1 MAWQLHYTSARR
13 GPTGRAGFQFVAE
26 TPGLPDG
33 VRAAVTPYLSYRP
46 PPDAPLSPDD
56 AELAGFPVSLLYDRV
71 DGRPLLLRCRYLGRD
86 YSGRYGNFF
95 AHAVVADDDEL
106 EGLRPAELWHAPL
119 WAPLPGDG
127 DLGELDDLAPGA
139 ALDPESLAAWLA
151 GSGPPD
157 AYGTLARLVDAVAGV
172 LGRGHGRIVLVA
184 ADVEL
189 IARWIAVVSYSLP
202 VAAAARLSFVTYTA
216 DPDGA
221 AQRLVGTTPDVWN
234 AVRHHA
240 SHALAVDLR
249 AGLGGGDGTSRFAR
263 TVAACWHDADF
274 AALDALG
281 ELAPLDGAAP
291 SGPAKPSG
299 PSALDGAATLLALC
313 RRDGPV
319 TAAEEGAAAAL
330 LSRPGAAVPEWVWR
344 DLAPGV
350 ASMGLELALAVHER
364 ALASGATGVARE
376 CAARIAVLA
385 LSDPAARDRMPELPE
400 RAGELEPRVAQALAD
415 APDLA
420 EVAAVAAV
428 AVRAGTRLDLD
439 ELATAAARRAR
450 LGAAGLPA
458 AHRACPAE
466 ARAALLDGAVRGLAE
481 AAARDRA
488 AALTPGTCDLLY
500 EHAAERLRAVP
511 EVAVPVLVSIGR
523 RYRPRRIAVTGELL
537 RLTGASTARDADAG
551 AALAEVWAAA
561 PSAAECADL
570 LDAFGTD
577 LADVPALAALPSRTF
592 ETLGHDALA
601 DAQSLRLAA
610 RVPAVLPGGR
620 AAADAAAVRAYA
632 DAITASR
639 PDEAA
644 RAMDALAG
652 ARRASARL
660 TGEAFEA
667 AARRLCRRPPAFRA
681 ALLGAVPPPVR
692 ARIAGCWTAELPAR
706 ARAGRAQLRGAG
718 VERRNDL
725 IEIVLR
731 LRARGIT
738 EPDLEAWA
746 RGAAGRWLA
755 GRQLDARL
763 AGRPELRAALRDLLA
778 GDEGR

>member
-33 VRAAVTPYLSYRP
+33 VRAAVTPYMSYRP

-56 AELAGFPVSLLYDRV
+56 AELDRFPVSLLYDRV

-95 AHAVVADDDEL
+95 AHAVVADPDEL
-106 EGLRPAELWHAPL
+106 EGLRPAELWHAPI
-119 WAPLPGDG
+119 WTPLPGDG

-139 ALDPESLAAWLA
+139 ALDPESLAEWLA

-202 VAAAARLSFVTYTA
+202 VAAAERLSFVTYTA

-240 SHALAVDLR
+240 SHALAVDLHGGL
-249 AGLGGGDGTSRFAR
+249 AGAGGASRFAR
-263 TVAACWHDADF
+263 TVAACWRDADF
-274 AALDALG
+274 PALDALG
-281 ELAPLDGAAP
+281 ELALLDGAAP
-291 SGPAKPSG
+291 SDPAV
-299 PSALDGAATLLALC
+299 LEGAAALLALC
-313 RRDGPV
+313 RRDAPV
-319 TAAEEGAAAAL
+319 TAAEESAAGAL
-330 LSRPGAAVPEWVWR
+330 LSRPGAAVPDWVWR

-364 ALASGATGVARE
+364 ALAAGATGVARD

-385 LSDPAARDRMPELPE
+385 LSDPAARARMPELPE
-400 RAGELEPRVAQALAD
+400 RADELEPRVAQALAD

-428 AVRAGTRLDLD
+428 AARAGTRVDL
-439 ELATAAARRAR
+439 EALAAAAAGRAR
-450 LGAAGLPA
+450 LGAADLPA
-458 AHRACPAE
+458 AYRACPAS
-466 ARAALLDGAVRGLAE
+466 ARGALLDGAIAGLAE
-481 AAARDRA
+481 AGARERA
-488 AALTPGTCDLLY
+488 AALTPGACDLLH
-500 EHAAERLRAVP
+500 EHAAGRLRAVP
-511 EVAVPVLVSIGR
+511 AVAVPVLASVGR
-523 RYRPRRIAVTGELL
+523 RDRPRRIEATAGLL
-537 RLTGASTARDADAG
+537 RLEGADVE
-551 AALAEVWAAA
+551 AALAEVWAV
-561 PSAAECADL
+561 PPTAAECADL
-570 LDAFGTD
+570 LDAFGEG
-577 LADVPALAALPSRTF
+577 LAASPTLAALPSRTF
-592 ETLGHDALA
+592 ERAGCDALA

-610 RVPAVLPGGR
+610 LVPSVLPGGR

-639 PDEAA
+639 PGEAA
-644 RAMDALAG
+644 RAMAALAG
-652 ARRASARL
+652 AQGASARL

-681 ALLGAVPPPVR
+681 GLLAEVPAPLR
-692 ARIAGCWTAELPAR
+692 ARIAGRWTAELPAR
-706 ARAGRAQLRGAG
+706 ARAGRAQLRGAD

-731 LRARGIT
+731 LRMRGIT
-738 EPDLEAWA
+738 EPDLESWA

-755 GRQLDARL
+755 ARQLDARL
-763 AGRPELRAALRDLLA
+763 ADRPELRAALKDLLA

>member
-1 MAWQLHYTSARR
+1 MTVAWQLHYTSARR

-33 VRAAVTPYLSYRP
+33 VRAAVTPYMSYRP

-56 AELAGFPVSLLYDRV
+56 AELDGFPVSLLYDRV

-119 WAPLPGDG
+119 WTPLPGDG
-127 DLGELDDLAPGA
+127 DLGVLDDLAPGA
-139 ALDPESLAAWLA
+139 ALDPESLAAWLAA

-202 VAAAARLSFVTYTA
+202 VAAAARLSFTTYTA

-249 AGLGGGDGTSRFAR
+249 AGLGGGGTSRFAR
-263 TVAACWHDADF
+263 TVAACWRDADF
-274 AALDALG
+274 PALDALG
-281 ELAPLDGAAP
+281 ELALLDGAAP
-291 SGPAKPSG
+291 SDPA
-299 PSALDGAATLLALC
+299 ALDGAATLLALC

-330 LSRPGAAVPEWVWR
+330 LSRPGADVPDWVWR

-364 ALASGATGVARE
+364 ALAAGATGVARD

-400 RAGELEPRVAQALAD
+400 RADELEPRVAQALAD

-428 AVRAGTRLDLD
+428 AARAGTRLDL
-439 ELATAAARRAR
+439 EGLAAAAARRAR
-450 LGAAGLPA
+450 LGAADLPA
-458 AHRACPAE
+458 AFRACPAS
-466 ARAALLDGAVRGLAE
+466 ARGALLDGAVTGLAE
-481 AAARDRA
+481 AADRDRA
-488 AALTPGTCDLLY
+488 AALTAGTCDLLY

-511 EVAVPVLVSIGR
+511 AVAVPVLASVGR
-523 RYRPRRIAVTGELL
+523 RDLPRRIAITADLL
-537 RLTGASTARDADAG
+537 RLTCGDAARD
-551 AALAEVWAAA
+551 AALAEVWAAP
-561 PSAAECADL
+561 PSATECVDL
-570 LDAFGTD
+570 LDAFGKE
-577 LADVPALAALPSRTF
+577 LADHPVLAVLPSRTF
-592 ETLGHDALA
+592 ERLGCDALA
-601 DAQSLRLAA
+601 DAPTLRLAA
-610 RVPAVLPGGR
+610 RVLAVLPDGR

-639 PDEAA
+639 PDDAG

-652 ARRASARL
+652 ARGASARL
-660 TGEAFEA
+660 TGEAFES

-681 ALLGAVPPPVR
+681 ALLAAVPARVR
-692 ARIAGCWTAELPAR
+692 ARIAGRWTAELPAR
-706 ARAGRAQLRGAG
+706 ARAGRAQLRGAD

-731 LRARGIT
+731 LRARGVA

-755 GRQLDARL
+755 ARQLDARL
-763 AGRPELRAALRDLLA
+763 ADRPELRAALRDLLA